1 MRRFASGG
9 RALVAPLFA
18 ALVVVAFACDDDDPD
33 PDEAREEPV
42 LEIDTNTPDP
52 VCMKVE
58 EDLPAEV
65 ETLPVIACDVPHTH
79 EIYATIDYDAADVF
93 PGVDALG
100 DFAQLTC
107 LEAFEPYVG
116 ASVFDSSYSY
126 TWLVP
131 TLGSW
136 NDDDDRAVL
145 CVLLP
150 RDGSE
155 VVGSA
160 KGTNA

>member
-1 MRRFASGG
+1 MV
-9 RALVAPLFA
+9 LA
-18 ALVVVAFACDDDDPD
+18 ALVTAIAAATAACDDDDPD
-33 PDEAREEPV
+33 PDQADDQPV
-42 LEIDTNTPDP
+42 LEIDTDAGEP
-52 VCMKVE
+52 VCMRVE
-58 EDLPAEV
+58 EDLPPEV
-65 ETLPVIACDVPHTH
+65 ERLPVIACDVPHTH
-79 EIYATIDYDAADVF
+79 EIYATLVYDAQDVF
-93 PGVDALG
+93 PGIDALN
-100 DFAQLTC
+100 DFAQVAC

-136 NDDDDRAVL
+136 NDDDDREVL
-145 CVLLP
+145 CVLAP
-150 RDGSE
+150 RDGGE